1 MSSILRVGSLST
13 EQGLDSCD
21 SDQAAD
27 FGGRVEV
34 RGRGKASSAAQTP
47 RLNALFKTGW
57 LVRVSVK
64 HMHVLEEA
72 ADDTGLT
79 VQQVAVSYQ
88 DVT

>member
-1 MSSILRVGSLST
+1 M
-13 EQGLDSCD
+13 
-21 SDQAAD
+21 
-27 FGGRVEV
+27 
-34 RGRGKASSAAQTP
+34 KASSAAQTP

-57 LVRVSVK
+57 LVK